1 MMVEKKVPG
10 ALERME
16 KGELI
21 PEWEYITEG
30 KLGWEYRQVLAGKL
44 LESFNFDPLSIC
56 SCLYEYVQCTLQI
69 FLKFTLDIRSG
80 TMFFTIANLT
90 I

>member
-30 KLGWEYRQVLAGKL
+30 KLGWEYRQVLAGKIRQ
-44 LESFNFDPLSIC
+44 NF
-56 SCLYEYVQCTLQI
+56 
-69 FLKFTLDIRSG
+69 K
-80 TMFFTIANLT
+80 
-90 I
+90 

>member
-21 PEWEYITEG
+21 PEWEYVTEG

-44 LESFNFDPLSIC
+44 SIIKLSFISVCSIC
-56 SCLYEYVQCTLQI
+56 FSD
-69 FLKFTLDIRSG
+69 F
-80 TMFFTIANLT
+80 NLCYHKSQLV
-90 I
+90 

>member
-21 PEWEYITEG
+21 PEWEYVTEG

-44 LESFNFDPLSIC
+44 SIIKLSFSLFHLLLRCQSLLS
-56 SCLYEYVQCTLQI
+56 
-69 FLKFTLDIRSG
+69 
-80 TMFFTIANLT
+80 
-90 I
+90 